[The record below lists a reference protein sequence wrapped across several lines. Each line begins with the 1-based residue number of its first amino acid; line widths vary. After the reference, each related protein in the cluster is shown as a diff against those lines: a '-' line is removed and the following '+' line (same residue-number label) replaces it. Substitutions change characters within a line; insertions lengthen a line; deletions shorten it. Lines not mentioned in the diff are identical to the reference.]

1 ISKFLCNLNSS
12 KKLRAKLTSPIAK
25 STNPGL
31 SDTTFFARCLLLIFY
46 FECKHGYLFWLIVFP
61 LDDFINEVD
70 IAIFDGGHQFLG
82 IPVVLVILI
91 VQSPVV

>member
-1 ISKFLCNLNSS
+1 M
-12 KKLRAKLTSPIAK
+12 
-25 STNPGL
+25 
-31 SDTTFFARCLLLIFY
+31 
-46 FECKHGYLFWLIVFP
+46 FP
-61 LDDFINEVD
+61 LDDFIKEVD

>member
-1 ISKFLCNLNSS
+1 MQARLPFVTCGQWALL
-12 KKLRAKLTSPIAK
+12 K
-25 STNPGL
+25 S
-31 SDTTFFARCLLLIFY
+31 
-46 FECKHGYLFWLIVFP
+46 WLIVFP